1 MRDPTGFAHEGPS
14 QRLAGLAQLIAA
26 VRGSPIEC
34 CGTMDLILR
43 NERGERWRI
52 LQADQAVYLH
62 PGRARRPHSAGM
74 EIGVHD
80 HPDVVL
86 EVDNTTDVRRG
97 KLGLYEEWGFPEV
110 WVEVPARHTPGRP
123 ADLVPGLVIR
133 LLEGGRYLT
142 APESRAFLGWTAEEI
157 HTAMSEPELS
167 AATSEVLTR
176 VGRAL
181 GALGGTNPDHMPRLR
196 AQRREARAEA
206 RASTL
211 SRGRGR
217 APRLARNARARV
229 SARAAR
235 ADRGDGRRSRRRPP
249 ADVGGTMLICIPPSG
264 GGTHLGDLS
273 DFPAPPQSGR
283 ALSARPA
290 ATRKTTGF
298 LSEGYRVGSAC
309 ALGFFVYASFSVVKS
324 LLLDRLPARAGGQ
337 VPSPTLRTFFK
348 GCRMRRC
355 FAQLS

>member
-1 MRDPTGFAHEGPS
+1 MVAARDYVGIAAILRSGASSRRWGTARRLKRKWCTVPDWATQLWPWTAQTRHPPEHPARFSRQHDGRPPREARSLRGVGLPRGLGRGSRAPYARPPGGPRTGARDPAPGGRALSHRAGEPRVPGVDGGGDPHRDERTGAVGGD
-14 QRLAGLAQLIAA
+14 QRGA
-26 VRGSPIEC
+26 
-34 CGTMDLILR
+34 
-43 NERGERWRI
+43 
-52 LQADQAVYLH
+52 H
-62 PGRARRPHSAGM
+62 PGGPGARRPRGYPSRPHAVASRAAPRGAGRSAGQ
-74 EIGVHD
+74 
-80 HPDVVL
+80 HP
-86 EVDNTTDVRRG
+86 G
-97 KLGLYEEWGFPEV
+97 
-110 WVEVPARHTPGRP
+110 
-123 ADLVPGLVIR
+123 
-133 LLEGGRYLT
+133 
-142 APESRAFLGWTAEEI
+142 
-157 HTAMSEPELS
+157 
-167 AATSEVLTR
+167 
-176 VGRAL
+176 
-181 GALGGTNPDHMPRLR
+181 
-196 AQRREARAEA
+196 
-206 RASTL
+206 
-211 SRGRGR
+211 RGRGR

-229 SARAAR
+229 STRAAR

-309 ALGFFVYASFSVVKS
+309 ALGFFVYAPFSVAKS
-324 LLLDRLPARAGGQ
+324 LLLDRLPARAGGR

>member
-1 MRDPTGFAHEGPS
+1 MPEFRGWRPTTIRRDQIAPYEGRFEFWDADTETAWVMRDPTGFAHEGPS
-14 QRLAGLAQLIAA
+14 QRLAGRAQLIAA

-43 NERGERWRI
+43 TERSERRRI
-52 LQADQAVYLH
+52 MQADQAVYLH
-62 PGRARRPHSAGM
+62 PGRARRPHAAGM

-142 APESRAFLGWTAEEI
+142 APESRAFLGWTAEVI
-157 HTAMSEPELS
+157 HTAMSEPEPS

-181 GALGGTNPDHMPRLR
+181 GTLGGTNPDHMPWLR

-211 SRGRGR
+211 AAGAGGLLASRGMPGLESPLEPHELTGVTDEEVVDALRPTLAGPCSSAFLR
-217 APRLARNARARV
+217 QAVEHTLATCPIFRRHLSRVAPF
-229 SARAAR
+229 
-235 ADRGDGRRSRRRPP
+235 PP
-249 ADVGGTMLICIPPSG
+249 ARQ
-264 GGTHLGDLS
+264 
-273 DFPAPPQSGR
+273 PQEKR
-283 ALSARPA
+283 R
-290 ATRKTTGF
+290 GF
-298 LSEGYRVGSAC
+298 
-309 ALGFFVYASFSVVKS
+309 
-324 LLLDRLPARAGGQ
+324 
-337 VPSPTLRTFFK
+337 
-348 GCRMRRC
+348 
-355 FAQLS
+355 